1 MAQGERSPGRTWAG
15 EGIGR
20 GIDPGGMRLAGQV
33 ALVTGAGEGIG
44 RGIAT
49 AFAREGAD
57 LALCDLNA
65 EALEGT
71 RAAVTGFG
79 RRTLARQVDVRDAV
93 AVEAFVNETARTFG
107 RLDVLVNNA
116 AIMPVAPLE
125 TMSESAIDQ
134 VLQVNLRGPIL
145 FSKYAIPHLRR
156 AGGGSILHMAS
167 VTGHNGFAGV
177 VVYGATKG
185 ALLALARGQAI
196 ELAKDN
202 IRVNTVSPGTVDAPM
217 LHHFLREHARDPQ
230 KARLAFDR
238 LHPRGRVA
246 TIDEV
251 AAVFVFLA
259 SGEAANI
266 TGTDLCCDGGFTAQG
281 LQPRE

>member
-1 MAQGERSPGRTWAG
+1 
-15 EGIGR
+15 
-20 GIDPGGMRLAGQV
+20 MRLAGQV
-33 ALVTGAGEGIG
+33 ALVTGAGAGIG

-57 LALCDLNA
+57 VALCDLNA

-71 RAAVTGFG
+71 RAAVGGVG
-79 RRTLARQVDVRDAV
+79 RRTLAKQVDVRDAV
-93 AVEAFVNETARTFG
+93 AVEGFVQETARTFG

-167 VTGHNGFAGV
+167 VTGHSGFAGV

-202 IRVNTVSPGTVDAPM
+202 IRVNTISPGTVDSPM

-251 AAVFVFLA
+251 AAAFVFLA

-266 TGTDLCCDGGFTAQG
+266 TGADLRCDGGFTAQG